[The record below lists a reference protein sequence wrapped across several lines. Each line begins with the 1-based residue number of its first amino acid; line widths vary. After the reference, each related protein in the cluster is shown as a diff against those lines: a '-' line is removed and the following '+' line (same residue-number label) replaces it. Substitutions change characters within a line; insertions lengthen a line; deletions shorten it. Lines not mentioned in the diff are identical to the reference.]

1 MLLITVLN
9 REAVAQD
16 GFDFLL
22 GLVDIHARL
31 HPQLQRRELSL
42 PIEKPSGKG
51 DACEDVFAVVA
62 ALFHLEDHAGGEYG
76 VFRESLCGVA
86 HVVLSLPLW
95 RIDVE
100 IVGPIGAGAEVFG
113 NPDARHGV
121 VEVGLGETKLAVTV
135 EDVANVGERVE
146 VGLHTLHRQRLILY
160 AFCGHGNKG

>member
-1 MLLITVLN
+1 ML
-9 REAVAQD
+9 
-16 GFDFLL
+16 
-22 GLVDIHARL
+22 
-31 HPQLQRRELSL
+31 
-42 PIEKPSGKG
+42 
-51 DACEDVFAVVA
+51 AVVA

-100 IVGPIGAGAEVFG
+100 IVGPIGACAEVFG

-146 VGLHTLHRQRLILY
+146 VGLHTLHSHHHLTIPIYGQRLVLY